1 MPKTPAQHKADER
14 ARRDKEGLAR
24 FIFED
29 WVPKE
34 KLAMLKRMRPKLQA
48 YVKKLMGKDDA

>member
-1 MPKTPAQHKADER
+1 MSKSTAERKADER

-48 YVKKLMGKDDA
+48 YVKRLMGKDDG